1 MDFGSYEHVK
11 VIKLHIWWCGLKSA
25 TEQSWEQKEWIH
37 SREDWRVS
45 NNTPSHFATILQVIK
60 SFDWVLSRGMR
71 LSKLDEVRTQIAA
84 ICSSNYYCP
93 RGFIIWHVSMIE
105 KGNGLYD
112 PFVRLGTIDV
122 FLWLWQQRFHT
133 IIMMTVVAKT
143 SRTIRM
149 GCVPL

>member
-1 MDFGSYEHVK
+1 
-11 VIKLHIWWCGLKSA
+11 
-25 TEQSWEQKEWIH
+25 
-37 SREDWRVS
+37 
-45 NNTPSHFATILQVIK
+45 
-60 SFDWVLSRGMR
+60 
-71 LSKLDEVRTQIAA
+71 
-84 ICSSNYYCP
+84 
-93 RGFIIWHVSMIE
+93 MIE